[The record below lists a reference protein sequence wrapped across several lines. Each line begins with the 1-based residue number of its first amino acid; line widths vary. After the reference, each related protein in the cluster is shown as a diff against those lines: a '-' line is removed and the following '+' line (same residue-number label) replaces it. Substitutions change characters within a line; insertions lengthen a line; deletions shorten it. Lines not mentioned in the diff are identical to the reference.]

1 MEKTTENKPEDQ
13 TRQPTLVARALG
25 VLMSLAFSGTSLLAV
40 FTEYAPERSTRFG
53 MAGPLFGEMAVSFGI
68 TTAIFGLM
76 PLALCART
84 PRGAGIFASSCAVL
98 ALAHMFWSLS
108 R

>member
-1 MEKTTENKPEDQ
+1 METTENVPPGQ
-13 TRQPTLVARALG
+13 VQRPTLVVRALG
-25 VLMSLAFSGTSLLAV
+25 VLLSLAFSGTSLLAV
-40 FTEYAPERSTRFG
+40 FMEYAPERSTRFG

-84 PRGAGIFASSCAVL
+84 PKGAGIFAGGCAVL
-98 ALAHMFWSLS
+98 ALAHLFWSLS